1 MSDQVL
7 MVVHKSFVAYI
18 RSVIGSIF
26 AFLLF
31 AIPTGLAFIYYN
43 EYPWLA
49 AAGALICFLVLL
61 RGIYRIFCL
70 TSVQWIIGD
79 EDVRITEGILPWAKS
94 DFTHPY
100 ETIFEAFYTFG
111 FFAKLFGYGTLCI
124 RRTEGMTTAQNEPH
138 MRDAAKATSFI
149 NAKIKE
155 LRKAQRQTT
164 VTVATSGRSQVE
176 ELASK
181 TKKQDDL
188 ITSLKSEKSRLTKL
202 LSGVVQMDGSKI
214 CGSLVKS

>member
-1 MSDQVL
+1 MIK
-7 MVVHKSFVAYI
+7 KSPLFYLI
-18 RSVIGSIF
+18 FF

-176 ELASK
+176 ELASLARLK
-181 TKKQDDL
+181 ANGDISAEDYAIMKGRIIGGDAGKRNGPAILKQV
-188 ITSLKSEKSRLTKL
+188 
-202 LSGVVQMDGSKI
+202 G
-214 CGSLVKS
+214 